1 MHSALLLFALGAFF
15 GGLIVHEISKRPACR
30 PRSMPNSE
38 RINAL
43 LQRREADKLRQA
55 TISG

>member
-15 GGLIVHEISKRPACR
+15 GGLIVHEMSKRPTRR

-38 RINAL
+38 RVAAL
-43 LQRREADKLRQA
+43 LKRREADKLRQA
-55 TISG
+55 QYRI